1 MERKKQSLSSRQY
14 FVPFVLVTSL
24 FFMWGFARAILDVLN
39 KHFQNELDISISQSA
54 LIQVTT
60 YLGYFL
66 MAIPAGIFINRH
78 GYRSGMVMGLSL
90 FGLGSLLFIPCSAAG
105 TFYAFLA
112 ALFVIGCGLVFLET
126 SASPYVTELGPRST
140 ATSRLNLSQSF
151 NGVGSMA
158 ATLVV
163 GSFFFRS
170 EGGSGN
176 VVVPYTVMGIAVLLI
191 ALAFS
196 KVSLPEISYGGDGLH
211 RDARGN
217 IRRLFGNRSFV
228 FGLSALL
235 CYEIAE
241 ISINS
246 YFVNYVTGQGWM
258 DDRMAS
264 VAITCALATFMAAR
278 FVGSWVMRCVAA
290 EKLLLLCAAGTV
302 TCVAVVL
309 LDLGRMS
316 MAALVCNYMF
326 ESIMFPT
333 IFALAL
339 RDLGPMTK
347 SASSL
352 LMMTPVGGC
361 VFLLM
366 GIVADTTGN
375 MTLPFFIPLAGFA
388 VVLAYALKLSAA
400 LAKAGGTAENIG

>member
-375 MTLPFFIPLAGFA
+375 ITLPFFIPLAGFA

-400 LAKAGGTAENIG
+400 MAKAGGTAENIG